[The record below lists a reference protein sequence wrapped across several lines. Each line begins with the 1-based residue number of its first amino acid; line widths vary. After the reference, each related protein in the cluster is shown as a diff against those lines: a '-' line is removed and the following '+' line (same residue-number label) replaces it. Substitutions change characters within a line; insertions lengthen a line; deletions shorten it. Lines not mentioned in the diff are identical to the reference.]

1 VQFVIWL
8 DRNPDMTMQ
17 QVKINA
23 YQAVKWVRHAS
34 KALTTATIRNCWWK
48 AGILGRTSTSAT
60 VPCGATSQRAVTAAA
75 SDAGDPEA
83 SASNDVV
90 MQDAEV
96 APDTEFMAKL
106 QPPATRRL
114 RRISLQPSWHGGQ
127 ACWRMATLC

>member
-1 VQFVIWL
+1 
-8 DRNPDMTMQ
+8 MTMQ

-34 KALTTATIRNCWWK
+34 KALYSNHPQLLVEGWHLGEDKVPAPSRADVATH
-48 AGILGRTSTSAT
+48 
-60 VPCGATSQRAVTAAA
+60 VQVTAAA

-96 APDTEFMAKL
+96 APDTGFMAKL
-106 QPPATRRL
+106 SRRL
-114 RRISLQPSWHGGQ
+114 RG
-127 ACWRMATLC
+127 A